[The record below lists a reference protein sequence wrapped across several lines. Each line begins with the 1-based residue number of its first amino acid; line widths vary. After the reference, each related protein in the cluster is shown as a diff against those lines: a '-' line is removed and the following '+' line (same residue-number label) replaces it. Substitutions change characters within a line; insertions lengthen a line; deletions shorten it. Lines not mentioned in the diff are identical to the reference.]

1 MPLEP
6 THQVS
11 TPLCHFY
18 HHISRNYTTPSLAI
32 NKKLKQMSLSVECV
46 AFLWPLCEWS
56 HRAVNGQA
64 SDKECMGR
72 IFTPLT
78 VMLIQYHSKRKC
90 WNILRKQYGLQML
103 DLMCDKYI

>member
-1 MPLEP
+1 
-6 THQVS
+6 
-11 TPLCHFY
+11 
-18 HHISRNYTTPSLAI
+18 
-32 NKKLKQMSLSVECV
+32 MSLSVECV

-78 VMLIQYHSKRKC
+78 VMLISQQEKVLVDTEKTI
-90 WNILRKQYGLQML
+90 WFI
-103 DLMCDKYI
+103 DA